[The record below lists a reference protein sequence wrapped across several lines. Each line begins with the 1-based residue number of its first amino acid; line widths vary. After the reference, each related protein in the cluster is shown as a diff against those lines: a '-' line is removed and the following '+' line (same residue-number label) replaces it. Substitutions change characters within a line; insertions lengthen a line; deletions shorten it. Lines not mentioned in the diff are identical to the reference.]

1 MCPTLVAT
9 KIPPHVGLQPVGKV
23 GTEVYL
29 SICLMVSYM
38 VSLRQAGYSMTKL
51 EKLRKRIEEGPKH
64 VRFESLDRLLRAYGF
79 EVRQPG
85 GGGSHYFYSRG
96 LMCLSIPRRRP
107 FVREHYVKEVLS
119 LLRQL
124 EEQE

>member
-1 MCPTLVAT
+1 
-9 KIPPHVGLQPVGKV
+9 
-23 GTEVYL
+23 
-29 SICLMVSYM
+29 
-38 VSLRQAGYSMTKL
+38 
-51 EKLRKRIEEGPKH
+51 
-64 VRFESLDRLLRAYGF
+64 
-79 EVRQPG
+79 VRQPG

>member
-1 MCPTLVAT
+1 M
-9 KIPPHVGLQPVGKV
+9 
-23 GTEVYL
+23 
-29 SICLMVSYM
+29 
-38 VSLRQAGYSMTKL
+38 
-51 EKLRKRIEEGPKH
+51 
-64 VRFESLDRLLRAYGF
+64 
-79 EVRQPG
+79 RQPW

-96 LMCLSIPRRRP
+96 LMRLSIPRRRP